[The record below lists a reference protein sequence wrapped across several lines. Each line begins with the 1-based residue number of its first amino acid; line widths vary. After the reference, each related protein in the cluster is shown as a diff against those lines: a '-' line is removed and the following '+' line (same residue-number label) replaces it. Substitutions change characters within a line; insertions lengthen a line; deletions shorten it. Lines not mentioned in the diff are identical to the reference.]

1 MRIDW
6 NLQGVRQYNISGL
19 MAGLLLSQSV
29 LISLDPKGM
38 IWTSLHAEAYLGCR
52 LFAFCEEGIMAV
64 PGLKAE

>member
-1 MRIDW
+1 
-6 NLQGVRQYNISGL
+6 